1 MKTIILLTLLFCML
15 VGLQLAHG
23 ETESNETDTYLA
35 KVFNYAKV
43 RNVQA
48 LESLKIE
55 IERLNNSTLTRAYSL
70 ALYLAASEKYEDQ
83 YVDKF
88 PVDSNGIMR
97 DLYENIELKRFTPR
111 FLYSVEALGEI
122 ALKGNERAIEK
133 ILIGV
138 VHSDGA
144 VSELFCDYTAKLFAK
159 KLQSTVTALSRIDV
173 NERKGTYDCLKLIES
188 KDVAVLK
195 KNVRKIKTSDQK
207 VLQVIQE
214 INRFSE

>member
-1 MKTIILLTLLFCML
+1 ML

-111 FLYSVEALGEI
+111 FLYVSGAHWAEI

-173 NERKGTYDCLKLIES
+173 NERKGTYDCLKLIRVEGRCSLEEECPEDKNKRS
-188 KDVAVLK
+188 KGYYRLS
-195 KNVRKIKTSDQK
+195 RKLTVSVNKRTLGDI
-207 VLQVIQE
+207 L
-214 INRFSE
+214 